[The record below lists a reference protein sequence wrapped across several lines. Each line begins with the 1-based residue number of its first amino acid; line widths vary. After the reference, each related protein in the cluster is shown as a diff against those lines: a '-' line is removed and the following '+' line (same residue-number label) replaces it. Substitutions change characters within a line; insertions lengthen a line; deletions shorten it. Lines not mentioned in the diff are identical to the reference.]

1 MCLGELV
8 EHVSECTGG
17 ACVWVYW
24 WSMMSGC
31 AGGACVW
38 VCWWSMC
45 LSVLVEHVSG

>member
-1 MCLGELV
+1 M
-8 EHVSECTGG
+8 SECACV
-17 ACVWVYW
+17 ACVWVCLWSMMSECW

-45 LSVLVEHVSG
+45 LSVLVEHDV